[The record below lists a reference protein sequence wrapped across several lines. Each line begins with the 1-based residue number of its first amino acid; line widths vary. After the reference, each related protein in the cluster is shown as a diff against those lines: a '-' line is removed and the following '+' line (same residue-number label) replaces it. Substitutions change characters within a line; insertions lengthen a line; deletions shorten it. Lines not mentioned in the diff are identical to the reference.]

1 MATAASSPAAS
12 SLPLERPPLSD
23 DLEALGLDPQ
33 LLVAALAGKEMRSAS
48 RQLRALVNS
57 SVEGMSVHA
66 EGLEDS
72 TLRGL
77 DRFPRLQRLNLRLA
91 RGGLGV
97 AFADFAAREL
107 QSLSSLTKLQLSR
120 NLEFEPAAARSLQSC
135 CPQLQHLEL
144 GGSGAGLEK

>member
-33 LLVAALAGKEMRSAS
+33 LLVAALAGKEMRIAS
-48 RQLRALVNS
+48 RRLRALVNS

-77 DRFPRLQRLNLRLA
+77 DRFPRLQRLNLQLGD
-91 RGGLGV
+91 GGDSS
-97 AFADFAAREL
+97 FSDFAAREL
-107 QSLSSLTKLQLSR
+107 QRLPSLTKLQLSS